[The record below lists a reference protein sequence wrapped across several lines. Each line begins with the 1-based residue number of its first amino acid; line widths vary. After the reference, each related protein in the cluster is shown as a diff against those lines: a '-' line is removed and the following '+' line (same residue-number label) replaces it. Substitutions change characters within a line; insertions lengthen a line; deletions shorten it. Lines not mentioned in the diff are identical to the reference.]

1 MSSVGFTEQIV
12 DHYIPSEVHEG
23 FVERSA
29 NLLERTRSRFASALA
44 IGGALEDAPD
54 SVVGQQIQ
62 TAVNECKAD
71 LNVLK
76 AVRSLDR
83 YLHTTDWQYEGERKE
98 EHQEMALMDILDGLR
113 DGNKDGYVESAT
125 STGKTREIAKLAEAF
140 TQDGLRV
147 LVLAPTKNIASQII
161 GKSAQKR
168 GIAKFA
174 PSIDVDRVGRQY
186 DGHNADETDQI
197 VVSTYNSFINFA
209 QNGELGEFDVILADE
224 AHRGLGK
231 KTSHLLKTFSE
242 HAVKIGFSATTTFG
256 SNKSLQE
263 VWPFEY
269 HSLDL
274 REAIEGDL
282 VAPVQCLTY
291 RTGETLTILDP
302 DNPNFT
308 EKELARLIDLKSRNA
323 QAIKFARN
331 FVEDGRQGIIST
343 VPGNNLA
350 HARHMAEKL
359 SEEEI
364 IDKRTNEKRNIV
376 AVAVGGN
383 TIGLDK
389 ILEDYEAGKIDILTF
404 VGVLKEGWDSN
415 VASFLINTCPTTS
428 LVKITQQIGRVIRKK
443 ADGTMAIIVDF
454 VDDVVGKKQ
463 KTALHALG
471 EESISHGKV
480 HSSES
485 SQESEEAIDTY
496 LRGLLDSD
504 LYERLAELDG
514 VLLSDLSIPPE
525 KMQLEKTTE
534 YYEKLLAKEGLA
546 EIDGLPY
553 DALTQSVI
561 DEATQAYYHSHN
573 REPTLAEIFEFA
585 GIEVKPG
592 DIEYLMTENDVLSHM
607 TVSTDLVSNRA
618 NPEEDI
624 MYGNPEEIY
633 QQLTHYEVLRSA
645 FSGYL
650 KSKTYQYVTDEFS
663 RNTVEMLVMQ
673 NALQPAFGLPLQP
686 EMTQA
691 DVGRYFGLSGTA
703 VSNRVKQLKFD
714 IKPVIEDL
722 LKDVGPDIYYG
733 YDGRLLNFREIQQL
747 SPLSRAHY
755 LVALEKAVQK
765 NLWLNRRYSEH
776 YKGYYYN

>member
-23 FVERSA
+23 FIERSA
-29 NLLERTRSRFASALA
+29 GLIERTRNRFASALA
-44 IGGALEDAPD
+44 IGGSLEEAPD
-54 SVVGQQIQ
+54 SLVGEQIQ
-62 TAVNECKAD
+62 DAVNECRSD
-71 LNVLK
+71 LNVFR

-83 YLHTTDWQYEGERKE
+83 YLHTTEWQYEGERKE

-113 DGNKDGYVESAT
+113 DGKKDGYVESAT

-140 TQDGLRV
+140 SQEGLRV
-147 LVLAPTKNIASQII
+147 LILAPTKNIASQII

-174 PSIDVDRVGRQY
+174 PKIDADKIGRQY
-186 DGHNADETDQI
+186 DGHNADENDQV

-209 QNGELGEFDVILADE
+209 KNGELGDFDVILSDE

-231 KTSHLLKTFSE
+231 KTSQALRSFSD

-263 VWPFEY
+263 VWPFEF
-269 HSLDL
+269 HSLNL

-291 RTGETLTILDP
+291 RTGETLAILDP

-308 EKELARLIDLKSRNA
+308 DRELARLIDLKSRNS

-343 VPGNNLA
+343 IPGGNLA

-364 IDKRTNEKRNIV
+364 IDKQTNEKRNIV
-376 AVAVGGN
+376 ALAVGADTAN
-383 TIGLDK
+383 LDK
-389 ILEDYEAGKIDILTF
+389 ILEDYESGKIDILTF

-471 EESISHGKV
+471 EETIVHGRV
-480 HSSES
+480 HSANY
-485 SQESEEAIDTY
+485 SQGSNEAATTY
-496 LRGLLDSD
+496 MRGLLDAD
-504 LYERLAELDG
+504 LYDRLAELDG

-525 KMQLEKTTE
+525 RQQLEKTTK
-534 YYEKLLAKEGLA
+534 YYEELLAKEGLA

-553 DALTQSVI
+553 DSHTQSVI
-561 DEATQAYYHSHN
+561 DDAMQAYYHTHD
-573 REPTLAEIFEFA
+573 REPTLAEICEYA
-585 GIEVKPG
+585 GIDVKAE
-592 DIEYLMTENDVLSHM
+592 DIEYVMTQNAVMDYM
-607 TVSTDLVSNRA
+607 TTSSDLLSNRA
-618 NPEEDI
+618 NPDEDI

-633 QQLTHYEVLRSA
+633 QQLTNYEILQSA
-645 FSGYL
+645 LMSYL
-650 KSKTYQYVTDEFS
+650 YSQEYRPYQMDTDEY
-663 RNTVEMLVMQ
+663 TKTTIEMLVMQ
-673 NALQPAFGLPLQP
+673 HALQPAFGLPLQP
-686 EMTQA
+686 ETTMA
-691 DVGRYFGLSGTA
+691 AVGRHYGLTGTA
-703 VSNRVKQLKFD
+703 VKQRVKQLSFAV
-714 IKPVIEDL
+714 KPIVEDY
-722 LKDVGPDIYYG
+722 LKDVGSEIYYG
-733 YDGRLLNFREIQQL
+733 YDGRLLTVREIQQL
-747 SPLSRAHY
+747 PLYSRAYY
-755 LVALEKAVQK
+755 LTALKKAVQE
-765 NLWLNRRYSEH
+765 NLWRR
-776 YKGYYYN
+776 GP